1 MSKLCMNCM
10 TELDESIGGG
20 AICPKCAFDNTTE
33 QTKYALAYETF
44 LGDRYIT
51 GKVKSANSEGFTY
64 IAYDTETGKNVS
76 IREFCPVTLTYRN
89 TNNMAIAPAEGNRGI
104 FSDLLKE
111 FCNLYIKLMKASS
124 INGIVTVTDIFY
136 ENGTAYAVMK
146 YEDGVTLRSYKE
158 QNSAERNAVIN
169 MFIPLI
175 SSLSTMHSLGIKHL
189 GISPDTLKVTSEGK
203 LVLTEFSIES
213 VRKVS
218 GPLEAV
224 LYEGFAAPEQYSEN
238 SDCDELTDIYATC
251 ASLLF
256 ALTGTTPANAQKR
269 LKDDKLLVSREK
281 IRHIPQ
287 NALSVIA
294 QGLRVSRSERV
305 ASFERLRVELTGNV
319 KLKDSLDE
327 MKITKSLPKRDTGTR
342 RHFSLPPKFWAVTA
356 FALTLCAII
365 GYFYYL
371 TNYTDFSMKE
381 FAEDILPESQ
391 TEITE
396 VITAPKLEGANYHD
410 WLEKMKDAS
419 LYRFSIKVVSMEF
432 SEEVEK
438 DYIISQSP
446 APGETMSKNG
456 VIELI
461 VSRGSRMI
469 ELPKVNGQK
478 FISVAEELE
487 ALGFTVVRIDSYSK
501 DIAADYVIWY
511 KDHYSGDLVEYGSE
525 IEVYVSIGP
534 NE

>member
-189 GISPDTLKVTSEGK
+189 GISPDTLKVTS
-203 LVLTEFSIES
+203 
-213 VRKVS
+213 
-218 GPLEAV
+218 
-224 LYEGFAAPEQYSEN
+224 
-238 SDCDELTDIYATC
+238 
-251 ASLLF
+251 
-256 ALTGTTPANAQKR
+256 
-269 LKDDKLLVSREK
+269 
-281 IRHIPQ
+281 
-287 NALSVIA
+287 
-294 QGLRVSRSERV
+294 
-305 ASFERLRVELTGNV
+305 
-319 KLKDSLDE
+319 
-327 MKITKSLPKRDTGTR
+327 
-342 RHFSLPPKFWAVTA
+342 
-356 FALTLCAII
+356 
-365 GYFYYL
+365 
-371 TNYTDFSMKE
+371 
-381 FAEDILPESQ
+381 
-391 TEITE
+391 
-396 VITAPKLEGANYHD
+396 
-410 WLEKMKDAS
+410 
-419 LYRFSIKVVSMEF
+419 
-432 SEEVEK
+432 
-438 DYIISQSP
+438 
-446 APGETMSKNG
+446 
-456 VIELI
+456 
-461 VSRGSRMI
+461 
-469 ELPKVNGQK
+469 
-478 FISVAEELE
+478 
-487 ALGFTVVRIDSYSK
+487 
-501 DIAADYVIWY
+501 
-511 KDHYSGDLVEYGSE
+511 
-525 IEVYVSIGP
+525 
-534 NE
+534 